1 MKKIKIAFW
10 GLILALVAV
19 FGYQNWDFLKAKQ
32 ILLFKVPFL
41 QQAWHTPELPHA
53 VLFLVFFLTGFL
65 IAYFTSL
72 YERFKTKKTIK
83 NLNAAATSQLEELVS
98 LKQELESLRK
108 GTAAAGADGATPA
121 AQDSPSV

>member
-10 GLILALVAV
+10 GIILVLVAV
-19 FGYQNWDFLKAKQ
+19 FGYQNWEFFKAKQ
-32 ILLFKVPFL
+32 SLIFKVPFL
-41 QQAWHTPELPHA
+41 QQAWHTPELPYA
-53 VLFLVFFLTGFL
+53 VLFLIFFLTGFL

-83 NLNAAATSQLEELVS
+83 NLNAAATSQLEELAT

-108 GTAAAGADGATPA
+108 GTAAGAGQTAPDAE
-121 AQDSPSV
+121 DSPSV

>member
-10 GLILALVAV
+10 GIILALVAV

-108 GTAAAGADGATPA
+108 GTAAGADGATPA
-121 AQDSPSV
+121 AEDRPSI